1 LNFRPLPALCA
12 AASVAAAILLG
23 PIIEGRQTQNPGT
36 ALTVL
41 GREGRRTI
49 ALTLL
54 NDQEFVGLD
63 DLAAAFQLSVQES
76 LGAITVSYKGKTI
89 ILTPDQTLASVAG
102 RLISLPAAPARAGR
116 RWIVPAEFIS
126 RALAPI
132 YDVRLELRKPS
143 HLLIVGDLR
152 VPRLT
157 VRYEP
162 VGAAGRLTID
172 ANPRASSTVS
182 QENER
187 IVVRFDADA
196 LDLPS
201 PLVSALPAGAL
212 VQSVRPIDP
221 VTLGIDLAP
230 RTGGIKATTQSL
242 ETATRLTID
251 VLAPPTET
259 ASPAPQAPG
268 APPAPGPPPAG
279 APPSPPELPP
289 AFGQHPSPIRTVAID
304 PGHGGEDDG
313 VKGPAGT
320 KEKDITLSIAR
331 RVKAILEARLGV
343 RVLLT
348 REDDRNVP
356 IDDRTAMANN
366 NKADLFISLHAN
378 GSLRRNAAGLAIFSA
393 AFDKEASESAGT
405 HRAERL
411 PAFGGGLRDVEM
423 VPWDLAQTRHVGQS
437 TAFADTLR
445 QQLQGKVPFAPHP
458 TDRAPLRIL
467 ESANMPAVLVEV
479 GYLSNPDQEKAIAS
493 DGFQGALVQA
503 LYDAV
508 VRYRDSLQN
517 EAL

>member
-1 LNFRPLPALCA
+1 
-12 AASVAAAILLG
+12 
-23 PIIEGRQTQNPGT
+23 
-36 ALTVL
+36 
-41 GREGRRTI
+41 
-49 ALTLL
+49 
-54 NDQEFVGLD
+54 
-63 DLAAAFQLSVQES
+63 
-76 LGAITVSYKGKTI
+76 
-89 ILTPDQTLASVAG
+89 
-102 RLISLPAAPARAGR
+102 SLPAAPARAGR

-143 HLLIVGDLR
+143 HLRIVGDLR

-172 ANPRASSTVS
+172 ANPRAASTVS

-187 IVVRFDADA
+187 VAVPFDADA

-201 PLVSALPAGAL
+201 QLMAALPAGAL
-212 VQSVRPIDP
+212 VLNVRPTDP
-221 VTLGIDLAP
+221 VTLGIELAP

-251 VLAPPTET
+251 VLAPQTET

-268 APPAPGPPPAG
+268 APPPAG
-279 APPSPPELPP
+279 APQPPPELPP

-320 KEKDITLSIAR
+320 REKDITLSIAR

-356 IDDRTAMANN
+356 IDERTAMANN
-366 NKADLFISLHAN
+366 NKVDLFISLHAN
-378 GSLRRNAAGLAIFSA
+378 ASLRRNAAGLAIFSA
-393 AFDKEASESAGT
+393 AFDKDASESAGG

-411 PAFGGGLRDVEM
+411 PAFGGGLRDVDM
-423 VPWDLAQTRHVGQS
+423 VP
-437 TAFADTLR
+437 
-445 QQLQGKVPFAPHP
+445 
-458 TDRAPLRIL
+458 
-467 ESANMPAVLVEV
+467 
-479 GYLSNPDQEKAIAS
+479 
-493 DGFQGALVQA
+493 
-503 LYDAV
+503 
-508 VRYRDSLQN
+508 
-517 EAL
+517 